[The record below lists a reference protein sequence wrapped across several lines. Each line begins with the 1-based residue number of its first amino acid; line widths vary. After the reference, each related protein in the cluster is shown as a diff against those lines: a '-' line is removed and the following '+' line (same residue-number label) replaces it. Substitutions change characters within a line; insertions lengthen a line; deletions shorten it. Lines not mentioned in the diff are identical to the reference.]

1 MKDWRLSQSDVCSF
15 FNEGSEQGRSLSMG
29 TKILLGCYEIPG
41 WGGASTSS
49 YNLFRRLQ
57 RDGLDVHYLNIV
69 DEQDAG
75 FFRYAYGDDYGNP
88 RQLDKVHNCVLD
100 ERLFAAHPRLASL
113 VSQLSPDL
121 LLGAGYIAA
130 LLMKQAA
137 PKRRLVFLTAGC
149 NQVKEYLISRKR
161 RGTFTLSEFR
171 QHVKPGYTFFHVHEK
186 EAVEAS
192 DFIVTH
198 SYMIKDL
205 IQWLFPHCSGK
216 VYSNVVWKAEWIAQ
230 DAIDHTGLS
239 KPFSERDIDVIFV
252 ASSWLRPEKNYAL
265 VRQIVSRN
273 KGLNMHIVGEVD
285 SRLRGAKEH
294 GLVTKRRQ
302 LFTLLGRAKTLVCPS
317 LFDAAPGILWEASA
331 MGCNVVASK
340 NCGNW
345 MLCND
350 RLLVDRFEL
359 SSFVDRVSLSLTG
372 KLEDNMDY
380 FLQAG
385 SYQDLLEILLLFCDA
400 HE

>member
-1 MKDWRLSQSDVCSF
+1 
-15 FNEGSEQGRSLSMG
+15 MG
-29 TKILLGCYEIPG
+29 IKILLGCYEIPG

-49 YNLFRRLQ
+49 YNLFRRMQ

-69 DEQDAG
+69 DEQDAD
-75 FFRYAYGDDYGNP
+75 FFFYAYGDDYGNP
-88 RQLDKVHNCVLD
+88 KRLDNVHNCVLD
-100 ERLFAAHPRLASL
+100 ERLFAAHPHLASL

-121 LLGAGYIAA
+121 LLGSGFIAA

-137 PKRRLVFLTAGC
+137 PERRLVFLTAGC
-149 NQVKEYLISRKR
+149 NQVKQYLISRKR
-161 RGTFTLSEFR
+161 WGTFTLSEFR
-171 QHVKPGYTFFHVHEK
+171 QHVKPGYTFFHVREK
-186 EAVEAS
+186 EAVEIC
-192 DFIVTH
+192 DFIITH

-216 VYSNVVWKAEWIAQ
+216 VYSNVVWKAECIVQGAL
-230 DAIDHTGLS
+230 DFAELS
-239 KPFSERDIDVIFV
+239 RPFVERDIDVIFV

-265 VRQIVSRN
+265 VRKIVSRN
-273 KGLNMHIVGEVD
+273 RGLNMHIVGEVD

-317 LFDAAPGILWEASA
+317 LYDPAPGILWEASA
-331 MGCNVVASK
+331 MGCNVIASK

-350 RLLVDRFEL
+350 RLLVHPFEL
-359 SSFVDRVSLSLTG
+359 SSFVDRISLSLAG
-372 KLEDNMDY
+372 KLEDNMGY
-380 FLQAG
+380 FWQTN
-385 SYQDLLEILLLFCDA
+385 SYQDLIDTISVLLERI
-400 HE
+400 